1 MSRAAE
7 RLSPAGRRAKLPPTP
22 KRHRKT
28 ELRRQQIFSGALEC
42 FERKGFHETS
52 VTDIAEAAGISSGLI
67 YQYFKDKRDLLF
79 QVILEILEAY
89 NRDVPNALVG
99 VKDPIARFQ
108 SASLAYYKVIN
119 QRVSA
124 TLFSYRESASLDRD
138 QIKIL
143 KTKELQTNQ
152 LIVDCIKE
160 CVEAGYFSTTNAEL
174 AAYWIISTAH
184 AWGLKN
190 WRLRKIISFDDY
202 ARASL
207 RLITDGM
214 LTDQGRLHL
223 KRSDLLDGRPI

>member
-1 MSRAAE
+1 MGRSANTQPLSGSRSK
-7 RLSPAGRRAKLPPTP
+7 SPPSPE
-22 KRHRKT
+22 RHRKT
-28 ELRRQQIFSGALEC
+28 ELRRQQIFSGALQC
-42 FERKGFHETS
+42 FERQGFHETS

-89 NRDVPNALVG
+89 NRDVPNAIVG
-99 VKDPIARFQ
+99 ISDPIARFQ

-152 LIVDCIKE
+152 LIVDCIE
-160 CVEAGYFSTTNAEL
+160 DCIRAGYFSTTNPEL
-174 AAYWIISTAH
+174 TAYWIITTAH

-190 WRLRKIISFDDY
+190 WRLRKVTPFEDY
-202 ARASL
+202 ARSTL
-207 RLITDGM
+207 RMITDGVI
-214 LTDQGRLHL
+214 TDAGRLHL
-223 KRSDLLDGRPI
+223 KKNDLLDGRPI

>member
-1 MSRAAE
+1 MSRTAE
-7 RLSPAGRRAKLPPTP
+7 TPSSASRRTKLPPSP

-42 FERKGFHETS
+42 FERTGFHETS

-89 NRDVPNALVG
+89 NRDVPNALIG
-99 VKDPIARFQ
+99 VKDPLLRFQ
-108 SASLAYYKVIN
+108 SASLAYYRVIN

-152 LIVDCIKE
+152 LIVDCIEE
-160 CVEAGYFSTTNAEL
+160 CVEAGYFTTSNPEL
-174 AAYWIISTAH
+174 AAYWIVTTAH

-190 WRLRKIISFDDY
+190 WRLRKITSFDNY
-202 ARASL
+202 ARTSL
-207 RLITDGM
+207 RLITEGM
-214 LTDQGRLHL
+214 LTELGRAHL
-223 KRSDLLDGRPI
+223 KKHDLLSG

>member
-1 MSRAAE
+1 MSRVAKA
-7 RLSPAGRRAKLPPTP
+7 LSPASRRTKLPPTP

-28 ELRRQQIFSGALEC
+28 ELRRQQIFSGALAC

-99 VKDPIARFQ
+99 VKDPILRFQ
-108 SASLAYYKVIN
+108 SASLAYYRVIN

-124 TLFSYRESASLDRD
+124 ALLSYRESESLDRD

-152 LIVDCIKE
+152 LIVDCIEE
-160 CVEAGYFSTTNAEL
+160 CVRAGYFATPNPEL
-174 AAYWIISTAH
+174 AAYWIITTAH

-190 WRLRKIISFDDY
+190 WRLRKITSFDDY

-207 RLITDGM
+207 RLVTDGM
-214 LTDQGRLHL
+214 LTELGRAHM
-223 KRSDLLDGRPI
+223 KDNDLLRR